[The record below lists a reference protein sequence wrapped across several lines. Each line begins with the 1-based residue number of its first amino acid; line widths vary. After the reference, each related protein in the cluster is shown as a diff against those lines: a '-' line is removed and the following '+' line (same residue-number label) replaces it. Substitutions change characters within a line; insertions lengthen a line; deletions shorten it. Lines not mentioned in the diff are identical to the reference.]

1 MTKIAAKAPP
11 KIETPKPSA
20 PPPPKPSVAPKGP
33 DATKPDAFIG
43 KVEGSPEFKKLDKA
57 TQGAVDTALKGA
69 TTPEARKN
77 IADLAVSPGFGK
89 LSPKAQDAALKA
101 LLKDPGNADYA
112 SSIKQ
117 TVNNGGP
124 YKELHTGSSG
134 PAVSE
139 MQQKLKDAGFDP
151 GKVDGK
157 FGPKT
162 KAALEA
168 YQKDRGLKVDGLA
181 GPESLGELNG
191 KRFSG
196 LSEARQVQVLEQLSK
211 HPTDPAAR
219 ETIANTATSPGFRA
233 LDDARQEKLLNLI
246 GGTNVDLA
254 RDARNEMT
262 TLLHDPKFEKASAAD
277 QKAQLEKFLTDQPGL
292 RDVVKP
298 EAGAFDGKREK
309 YKLHGPTE
317 VKNHEFKG
325 GKADALKYEV
335 EIDGKKIPVWMPK
348 NPDASMKYH
357 SIEEVAKGLAAL
369 PASSRK
375 LVKEVS
381 VEEKVNPDDAYWAT
395 KYGDPNF
402 HSYMTAGEEGVISI
416 YPGKTKE
423 SQDYL
428 DGTMIHETGHTLSRQ
443 KWGEDDDP
451 KWKDWKDAMASDG
464 ISSSQYAKKSQGED
478 FAETLQLY
486 QQVKGTP
493 QEAEVRALMPER
505 FKIIDELLAG
515 KR

>member
-1 MTKIAAKAPP
+1 MTKITATAPP
-11 KIETPKPSA
+11 KIETPKPAA
-20 PPPPKPSVAPKGP
+20 PPPPKPAPKP
-33 DATKPDAFIG
+33 EATKPDAFIG

-69 TTPEARKN
+69 STPEARKH
-77 IADLAVSPGFGK
+77 IAELACSPGFGK
-89 LSPKAQDAALKA
+89 LSTKSQDAALKA

-112 SSIKQ
+112 GSIKQ
-117 TVNNGGP
+117 AVNNGGP
-124 YKELHTGSSG
+124 YTELKSGSSG
-134 PAVSE
+134 PAVNA

-151 GKVDGK
+151 GKIDGQ

-162 KAALEA
+162 KAALEG
-168 YQKDRGLKVDGLA
+168 YQKAQGLKVDGIA

-196 LSEARQVQVLEQLSK
+196 LSEARQVQVLEQMSK

-219 ETIANTATSPGFRA
+219 ETIANTATAPGFRA
-233 LDDARQEKLLNLI
+233 LDDAKQEKLLNLI

-262 TLLHDPKFEKASAAD
+262 TLLSDPKFEKASAAD

-292 RDVVKP
+292 RDVVQP

-309 YKLHGPTE
+309 YKLTGPTD
-317 VKNHEFKG
+317 VKNHAFKG

-369 PASSRK
+369 PASSRA

-381 VEEKVNPDDAYWAT
+381 VEQKVNPDDAFWA
-395 KYGDPNF
+395 KEYKDPNF
-402 HSYMTAGEEGVISI
+402 HSYMTAGEAGVVSI
-416 YPGKTKE
+416 YPGSTKQ

-428 DGTMIHETGHTLSRQ
+428 DGTLIHETGHTLSKQ
-443 KWGEDDDP
+443 KWGNDDDP
-451 KWKDWKDAMASDG
+451 KWKDWKDAMGKDG

-505 FKIIDELLAG
+505 FKIIDELLSG